1 MEIICA
7 DCGCIVDR
15 GAIVTPVCCSPQ
27 LLLCRPVG
35 AQPGSVGVRQSL
47 R

>member
-15 GAIVTPVCCSPQ
+15 GAIVTPYAAHPNCCFAD
-27 LLLCRPVG
+27 L
-35 AQPGSVGVRQSL
+35 PGRNQEASE
-47 R
+47 